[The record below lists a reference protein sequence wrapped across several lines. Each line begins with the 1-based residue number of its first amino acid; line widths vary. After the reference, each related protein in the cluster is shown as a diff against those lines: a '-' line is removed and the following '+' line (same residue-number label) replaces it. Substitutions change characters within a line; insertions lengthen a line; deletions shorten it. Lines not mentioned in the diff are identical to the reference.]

1 MIWGMV
7 MITKG
12 ITIKIKGVIV
22 KKKNS
27 RLWKIILIC
36 KDLPFSKV

>member
-22 KKKNS
+22 KKKK
-27 RLWKIILIC
+27 KIQDFE
-36 KDLPFSKV
+36 K